1 MDISGG
7 FVAATGARGP
17 SLDDG
22 WEEGGEAQ
30 IGFVLVVARW
40 VGGVVWWCGY
50 HNGDC
55 STCKHFKCSY
65 QQADTFYVTFPQIF
79 HTLILGT
86 TGIWKT
92 TKRQKG

>member
-30 IGFVLVVARW
+30 IGFVLAVARW
-40 VGGVVWWCGY
+40 VGVVGRY

-55 STCKHFKCSY
+55 STCKHFKWSY
-65 QQADTFYVTFPQIF
+65 QQSYTIGRKISTNIQ
-79 HTLILGT
+79 TLIYWDLF
-86 TGIWKT
+86 ISLVE
-92 TKRQKG
+92 RE

>member
-7 FVAATGARGP
+7 FVAATGARRP

-30 IGFVLVVARW
+30 IGFVLAVARCG
-40 VGGVVWWCGY
+40 VVVWWEY

-55 STCKHFKCSY
+55 STCKHFKWSY
-65 QQADTFYVTFPQIF
+65 QQSLIVSFPQIF
-79 HTLILGT
+79 IL
-86 TGIWKT
+86 
-92 TKRQKG
+92 

>member
-30 IGFVLVVARW
+30 IGFVLAVARW
-40 VGGVVWWCGY
+40 VGVVWCGGDTTMVTAQ
-50 HNGDC
+50 HASILNGLPNN
-55 STCKHFKCSY
+55 H
-65 QQADTFYVTFPQIF
+65 
-79 HTLILGT
+79 
-86 TGIWKT
+86 
-92 TKRQKG
+92 

>member
-7 FVAATGARGP
+7 FVAATGARRP

-30 IGFVLVVARW
+30 IGFVLAVAREGVW
-40 VGGVVWWCGY
+40 CGVVWWGY

-55 STCKHFKCSY
+55 STCKHFKWSHQQSY
-65 QQADTFYVTFPQIF
+65 AVAPKISTNI
-79 HTLILGT
+79 HTLIYWDLF
-86 TGIWKT
+86 ISLVE
-92 TKRQKG
+92 RE